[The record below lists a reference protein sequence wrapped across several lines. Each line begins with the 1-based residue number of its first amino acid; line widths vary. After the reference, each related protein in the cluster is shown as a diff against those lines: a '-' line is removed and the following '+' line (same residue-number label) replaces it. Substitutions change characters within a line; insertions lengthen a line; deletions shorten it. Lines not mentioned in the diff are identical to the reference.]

1 LNEPTQIIQFLL
13 DSSRYGLPLANVERI
28 VRAVEITPLPA
39 GPEIALGIINV
50 AGKLHP
56 VLDIRGRFGLPR
68 REISPENHFLIV
80 KTPGR
85 SVVFAV
91 DEVCG
96 LIEQRCQIVPPDD
109 IIRGIEHLRG
119 VIKLEGSLVLIQ
131 DVEAFLSLDE
141 AQALDAAVEKE
152 NSHAG

>member
-1 LNEPTQIIQFLL
+1 LNEPTQIIQFVL
-13 DSSRYGLPLANVERI
+13 DGNRYALPLANVERI

-39 GPEIALGIINV
+39 GPEIALGIIDV
-50 AGKLHP
+50 GGKLHP
-56 VLDIRGRFGLPR
+56 VLDIRGRFGLPS

-80 KTPGR
+80 KMPGR

-96 LIEQRCQIVPPDD
+96 LIDQQCQIVPPGD
-109 IIRGIEHLRG
+109 IISGIEHLRG
-119 VIKLEGSLVLIQ
+119 VIKLDGSLVLIQ

-141 AQALDAAVEKE
+141 AQAIDAALEKE
-152 NSHAG
+152 SSHAG